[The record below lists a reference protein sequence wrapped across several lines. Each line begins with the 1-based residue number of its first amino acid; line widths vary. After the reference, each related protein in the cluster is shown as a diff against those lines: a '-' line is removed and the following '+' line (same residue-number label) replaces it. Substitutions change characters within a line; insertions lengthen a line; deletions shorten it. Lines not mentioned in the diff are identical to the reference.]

1 MTVNTNTNTNAI
13 TAQARLV
20 GSAVG
25 MVHDG
30 EHVVEWQGEANLYHL
45 DPPLRGFTVVVASTL
60 PSAPRVAAAGGIERG
75 VETFLLGVVGE
86 DLQLD
91 SDELPGSGWGNTLVD
106 AFAEA
111 GYTLV

>member
-1 MTVNTNTNTNAI
+1 MTVNTI
-13 TAQARLV
+13 TAQARFV

-25 MVHDG
+25 VVRDG
-30 EHVVEWQGEANLYHL
+30 ECVVEWQGEANLYHL

-60 PSAPRVAAAGGIERG
+60 ASAPRVAAAGGIERG

-91 SDELPGSGWGNTLVD
+91 SDELPGSGWGNTLAD